1 VPKWFYLYLHKDF
14 NFLFT
19 MKNILISGSSGLV
32 GTKIINN
39 FSSDTYNF
47 LKLVSSVPKDKQS
60 YQWHH
65 LKGIENPPDFSKI
78 DGVIH
83 LAGAGVIDKAWTI
96 RRKEEILLSRVNG
109 AKFIREAFEKVGKV
123 PDFFITASG
132 IGYFPVDSEKVFTE
146 EDLPGDSFLS
156 KVCIAW
162 EQEAEAFKA
171 LGSKVYVL
179 RFGSVLAKEKGFL
192 PALLKPINLYAG
204 STIGSGKQYVPWVHI
219 DDIVNIVRQA
229 VENKLSP
236 NIYNT
241 CAPEMKTM
249 GEINKAIA
257 NKAKRPLFL
266 PNVPSFLI
274 RLLFGE
280 RADLLLTGIKAQP
293 HNLLEAGFKFKY
305 TKLDDALDDLIIK

>member
-1 VPKWFYLYLHKDF
+1 
-14 NFLFT
+14 
-19 MKNILISGSSGLV
+19 M
-32 GTKIINN
+32 
-39 FSSDTYNF
+39 
-47 LKLVSSVPKDKQS
+47 
-60 YQWHH
+60 
-65 LKGIENPPDFSKI
+65 PDY
-78 DGVIH
+78 
-83 LAGAGVIDKAWTI
+83 
-96 RRKEEILLSRVNG
+96 
-109 AKFIREAFEKVGKV
+109 
-123 PDFFITASG
+123 FITASG

-146 EDLPGDSFLS
+146 ENHPGDSFLS

-204 STIGSGKQYVPWVHI
+204 ATIGSGKQYVPWVHV
-219 DDIVNIVRQA
+219 DDIVSIVQQA
-229 VENKLSP
+229 IENKLPP

-249 GEINKAIA
+249 SEINKAIA
-257 NKAKRPLFL
+257 RKAKRPLFL
-266 PNVPSFLI
+266 PKVPPFVI
-274 RLLFGE
+274 KLLFGE

-305 TKLDDALDDLIIK
+305 PELDEALNNLIKQ

>member
-1 VPKWFYLYLHKDF
+1 
-14 NFLFT
+14 

-39 FSSDTYNF
+39 FPTDTYNF
-47 LKLVSSVPKDKQS
+47 LKLVSSAPKDKHS

-65 LKGIENPPDFSKI
+65 LKGIKNPPDFSKI

-83 LAGAGVIDKAWTI
+83 LAGAGVMDKNWTKE
-96 RRKEEILLSRVNG
+96 RKEEILLSRVNG
-109 AKFIREAFEKVGKV
+109 AKFIREAFEKAGKV
-123 PDFFITASG
+123 PDFYITASG
-132 IGYFPVDSEKVFTE
+132 IGYFPVDSEKTFTE
-146 EDLPGDSFLS
+146 KDKPGNSFLS
-156 KVCIAW
+156 KVCIVW

-179 RFGSVLAKEKGFL
+179 RLGSVIAKEKGFL
-192 PALLKPINLYAG
+192 PALLKPINLFAG
-204 STIGSGKQYVPWVHI
+204 ATIGSGKQYVPWVHVE
-219 DDIVNIVRQA
+219 DIVNIVQQA
-229 VENKLSP
+229 VENKLPP

-257 NKAKRPLFL
+257 RKAKRPIFL
-266 PNVPSFLI
+266 PNVPHFI
-274 RLLFGE
+274 IKLLFGE

-305 TKLDDALDDLIIK
+305 PELDEALDNLIKQ